1 MEAKNEG
8 EENSSAVLRN
18 TGRHG
23 GKRKDSARA
32 VISVL
37 GTVINETLEQG
48 TQVSEE
54 EESLGR
60 KQSTQF

>member
-1 MEAKNEG
+1 M
-8 EENSSAVLRN
+8 
-18 TGRHG
+18 
-23 GKRKDSARA
+23 GKRKEGARA

-48 TQVSEE
+48 TQVSEG

-60 KQSTQF
+60 KQSAQF